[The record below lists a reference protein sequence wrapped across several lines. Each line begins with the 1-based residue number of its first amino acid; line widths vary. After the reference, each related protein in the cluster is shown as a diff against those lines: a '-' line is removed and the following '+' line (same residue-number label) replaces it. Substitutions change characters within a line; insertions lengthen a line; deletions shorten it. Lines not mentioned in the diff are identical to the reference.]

1 VFREALEMLEM
12 LGLAYRAEILCEK
25 GRLVEEY
32 LPILVYAPT
41 SFAPNYISSVA
52 RALKTVLNK
61 FGLTGVMYYEP
72 NIFRDRG
79 IQPKGLG
86 TVIYSYRY

>member
-1 VFREALEMLEM
+1 ML
-12 LGLAYRAEILCEK
+12 LHTFNYFSRVAASK
-25 GRLVEEY
+25 AKAKKD
-32 LPILVYAPT
+32 PILVYAPT

-52 RALKTVLNK
+52 KALKTVLNK
-61 FGLTGVMYYEP
+61 FGRTGMMYYEP

>member
-1 VFREALEMLEM
+1 
-12 LGLAYRAEILCEK
+12 
-25 GRLVEEY
+25 
-32 LPILVYAPT
+32 
-41 SFAPNYISSVA
+41 
-52 RALKTVLNK
+52 
-61 FGLTGVMYYEP
+61 VMYYEP